1 MLGGCWDEF
10 MGCHVM
16 MHHACIMHASCN
28 MHVIDMS
35 LTLATGGEIMEE
47 GRSHGMTPNRG
58 KMNITEKDTLG
69 FLTHPS
75 MQQCVAHVRS
85 TVLP

>member
-16 MHHACIMHASCN
+16 MHHATC
-28 MHVIDMS
+28 MS

-75 MQQCVAHVRS
+75 MQHCVAHVRS

>member
-1 MLGGCWDEF
+1 MSSWDDA
-10 MGCHVM
+10 
-16 MHHACIMHASCN
+16 HACIMHASCN

-35 LTLATGGEIMEE
+35 MTLATGGEIMEE
-47 GRSHGMTPNRG
+47 GRSHVMTWNHLR
-58 KMNITEKDTLG
+58 MHITEKDTLG

-75 MQQCVAHVRS
+75 MQHCVAHVRS